1 MTKKIL
7 FGLDIFKK
15 THELEQMIVT
25 FLLNIIQA
33 GIFYDQAMQTYLN
46 EGATGSFSDLVKK
59 VSTLEAENDAY
70 RRKIENNLYQYMILP
85 DMRSD
90 ILKLLEI
97 CDKVINKY
105 ESNLLVVSVEKPKVF
120 SSLKEDL
127 IKIIHWDLECVGSL
141 VSGVRHFFL
150 GKDIKEFTL
159 QTYQFEHKVDECA
172 LKLKEMVFNE
182 KIELARQIQLKEFI
196 YHIEK
201 ISDIA
206 EDAADILNIMAV
218 KHAV

>member
-1 MTKKIL
+1 MKRKTL
-7 FGLDIFKK
+7 LGLDIFKK
-15 THELEQMIVT
+15 THELEKMIT
-25 FLLNIIQA
+25 AFLLNIIQS
-33 GIFYDQAMQTYLN
+33 GIFYGQAMKIYLE
-46 EGATGSFSDLVKK
+46 EGVSSSFLELVHK

-90 ILKLLEI
+90 ILKLLEM

-120 SSLKEDL
+120 TSLKEGL
-127 IKIIHWDLECVGSL
+127 IKMIHWDLECVGSL
-141 VSGVRHFFL
+141 VSGVRTFFS
-150 GKDIKEFTL
+150 GKSIKEFTL
-159 QTYQFEHKVDECA
+159 QTYTTEHFVDEEA

-182 KIELARQIQLKEFI
+182 KIELARQIQLKEFV

-218 KHAV
+218 KHAL

>member
-1 MTKKIL
+1 MAKKIL

-15 THELEQMIVT
+15 THELEQMILA

-33 GIFYDQAMQTYLN
+33 GIFYDQAMQTYLA
-46 EGATGSFSDLVKK
+46 EGANDAFADLVKK
-59 VSTLEAENDAY
+59 VSALEAENDSY

-90 ILKLLEI
+90 ILKLLEMS
-97 CDKVINKY
+97 DKVINKY
-105 ESNLLVVSVEKPKVF
+105 ESNLLVMSVEKPKVL
-120 SSLKEDL
+120 SSLKDDL

-141 VSGVRHFFL
+141 VSGVRNFFL
-150 GKDIKEFTL
+150 GKEIKEFTL
-159 QTYQFEHKVDECA
+159 QTYQLEHKVDECA

-206 EDAADILNIMAV
+206 EDTADILNIMAV
-218 KHAV
+218 KHAL

>member
-1 MTKKIL
+1 M
-7 FGLDIFKK
+7 DIFKK
-15 THELEQMIVT
+15 THELEQMILT

-33 GIFYDQAMQTYLN
+33 GIFYDQAMQTYLD
-46 EGATGSFSDLVKK
+46 EGANDSFSDLVKK
-59 VSTLEAENDAY
+59 VSALEAENDAY

-90 ILKLLEI
+90 ILKLLEM

-150 GKDIKEFTL
+150 GKEIKESTL

-206 EDAADILNIMAV
+206 EDAVDILNIMAV
-218 KHAV
+218 KHAL

>member
-1 MTKKIL
+1 MVKKIL

-15 THELEQMIVT
+15 THELEQMILA

-33 GIFYDQAMQTYLN
+33 GIFYDQAMQTYLA
-46 EGATGSFSDLVKK
+46 EGADDAFSELVKK
-59 VSTLEAENDAY
+59 VSALEVENDAY

-90 ILKLLEI
+90 ILKLLEMS
-97 CDKVINKY
+97 DKVINKY
-105 ESNLLVVSVEKPKVF
+105 ESNLLGVSVEKPKVF
-120 SSLKEDL
+120 SALKEDL

-141 VSGVRHFFL
+141 VSGVRNFFL
-150 GKDIKEFTL
+150 GKEIKEFTL
-159 QTYQFEHKVDECA
+159 QTYQLEHKVDECA

-218 KHAV
+218 KHAL

>member
-1 MTKKIL
+1 MIKKTL
-7 FGLDIFKK
+7 WGLNIFKR
-15 THELEQMIVT
+15 THELEKMIT
-25 FLLNIIQA
+25 AFLLNIIQA
-33 GIFYDQAMQTYLN
+33 GIFYGHAMQIYLE
-46 EGATGSFSDLVKK
+46 EGVQDSFKDLLKK
-59 VSTLEAENDAY
+59 VSALEAENDAY

-90 ILKLLEI
+90 ILKLLEM

-105 ESNLLVVSVEKPKVF
+105 ESNLLVISVEKPSVF

-127 IKIIHWDLECVGSL
+127 IKMIHSDLECVGSL
-141 VSGVRHFFL
+141 VSGVRFFFL
-150 GKDIKEFTL
+150 GKDIKEFTE
-159 QTYQFEHKVDECA
+159 QTYKLEHVVDEQA
-172 LKLKEMVFNE
+172 LKLKESVFNE
-182 KIELARQIQLKEFI
+182 KIELARQIQLKEFV

>member
-59 VSTLEAENDAY
+59 VSALEAENDAY

-90 ILKLLEI
+90 ILKLLEM

>member
-1 MTKKIL
+1 MIKKTL
-7 FGLDIFKK
+7 WGLNIFKR
-15 THELEQMIVT
+15 THELEKMIT
-25 FLLNIIQA
+25 AFLLNIIQA
-33 GIFYDQAMQTYLN
+33 GIFYGHAMQIYLE
-46 EGATGSFSDLVKK
+46 EGVQDSFKDLLKK
-59 VSTLEAENDAY
+59 VSALEAENDAY
-70 RRKIENNLYQYMILP
+70 RRQIENNLYQYMILP

-90 ILKLLEI
+90 ILKLLEM

-105 ESNLLVVSVEKPKVF
+105 ESNLLVISVEKPSVF

-127 IKIIHWDLECVGSL
+127 IKMIHSDLECVGSL
-141 VSGVRHFFL
+141 VSGVRFFFL
-150 GKDIKEFTL
+150 GKDIKEFTE
-159 QTYQFEHKVDECA
+159 QTYKLEHVVDEQA
-172 LKLKEMVFNE
+172 LKLKESVFNE
-182 KIELARQIQLKEFI
+182 KIELARQIQLKEFV

>member
-1 MTKKIL
+1 MAKKIL

-15 THELEQMIVT
+15 THELEQMILT

-218 KHAV
+218 KHAL

>member
-1 MTKKIL
+1 MAKKIL

-15 THELEQMIVT
+15 THELEQMILT

-33 GIFYDQAMQTYLN
+33 GIFYDQAMQTYLD
-46 EGATGSFSDLVKK
+46 EGANDSFSDLVKK
-59 VSTLEAENDAY
+59 VSALEAENDAY

-90 ILKLLEI
+90 ILKLLEM

-150 GKDIKEFTL
+150 GKEIKAFTL

-218 KHAV
+218 KHAL